1 MNKYLVK
8 ITETSQKFVHVDA
21 RISRMHMKKLMRDGI
36 AQILSS
42 S

>member
-21 RISRMHMKKLMRDGI
+21 EDIEDSYEKLMRDGI